1 MQALHIS
8 RWDIIGGAAR
18 ATHGI
23 HNALLQM
30 GVDSRMQVQI
40 KTSDEW
46 RVSGPVSA
54 RVRYA
59 GQLKSAL
66 GRVVTGL
73 STEPE
78 GGPRKGAWFPS
89 RLAPGINASDIDIV
103 HLHWIAEE
111 TISPRELKRIDRPLL
126 WTLHDMWPFC
136 GTEHYAP
143 SGAGVRWKTGYT
155 RANRSPAARGP
166 DLDRHLYE
174 IKRRAYDRQ
183 LSIVAPSAWIAD
195 HARESKLLAGKPIE
209 VIPHPQDLDRFKP
222 LDRDHARAA
231 LGLPE
236 GAKLI
241 AFGAIS
247 GKEDP
252 RKGFDLLSEALT
264 RLKDS
269 GRAEN
274 VQLVIFGQAAPRDP
288 DVGVPF
294 PVTFTGYLY
303 DDVALALLYS
313 ACDLFVSPARQEAFG
328 LTSAEAA
335 CCGCPVVAFEGTGT
349 ADLIDHRRT
358 GYLAR
363 PQGAADFAEGIE
375 WALAAN
381 RDGTL
386 GRAARA
392 KAEAEWSYATV
403 GASYRRVYEAA
414 LDTYRGARGG

>member
-18 ATHGI
+18 ATYRI

-30 GVDSRMQVQI
+30 GVDSRMQVQV
-40 KTSDEW
+40 KASDEW

-54 RVRYA
+54 QMRYA
-59 GQLKSAL
+59 GQLKCAL
-66 GRVVTGL
+66 GRIVTGL
-73 STEPE
+73 STEPD
-78 GGPRKGAWFPS
+78 GGPRKGSWFPS
-89 RLAPGINASDIDIV
+89 RLAPGINASGTDIV

-143 SGAGVRWKTGYT
+143 YDAGVRWRAGYT
-155 RANRSPAARGP
+155 RANRSSAARGP

-183 LSIVAPSAWIAD
+183 LSIVAPSAWIANC
-195 HARESKLLAGKPIE
+195 ARESELLAGKPIE

-222 LDRDHARAA
+222 LNRNHARAA
-231 LGLPE
+231 LGLRQD
-236 GAKLI
+236 ATLI

-252 RKGFDLLSEALT
+252 RKGFDLLLEALK
-264 RLKDS
+264 RFKNS
-269 GRAEN
+269 GQAEH
-274 VQLVIFGQAAPRDP
+274 VQLVIFGQSAPRDP
-288 DVGVPF
+288 DLGVPF
-294 PVTFTGYLY
+294 PVNFTGHLH

-349 ADLIDHRRT
+349 ADLVDHRRT

-363 PQGAADFAEGIE
+363 SQCTADFAEGIK

-403 GASYRRVYEAA
+403 GASYRSVYEAA